1 MRASALPII
10 SKCRGSHKL
19 TKGHGSV
26 ISRLGT
32 AFHEAARAQVL
43 HEPMD
48 MEGLTIRYGLTE
60 DEVRGL
66 RAGLYNLIINI
77 PEGATVLADNTHLAG
92 LNGKLTGTPDLA
104 VYHKKIALIVDWKSG
119 WGDVE
124 PPETNNQ
131 MISYAIMFLEELE
144 KGKHEVDTFN
154 LMIVQPKLGQVKSIT
169 MTPEKIRALAKDI
182 EQIIDEAEKEG
193 EPEFTTGPWCAAC
206 FKSMNCPAFAG
217 QVQALAKFL
226 VPGSELE
233 AKTAVAAMLPFAK
246 ACAFMAKKIEDLAK
260 GYVDKYGELDLGGG
274 HKYIKAIDQRKEVE
288 VKKTLSIL
296 NEYFAEED
304 IFARCLS
311 ISLTKIMTLAKETK
325 RGLTTVIS
333 NRLTQEGAI
342 TQKSITSYRI
352 IKGGKENGE
361 GTENRIE

>member
-1 MRASALPII
+1 MRASALPIV

-48 MEGLTIRYGLTE
+48 MAGLTIRYGLTE
-60 DEVRGL
+60 DEIRSL

-77 PEGATVLADNTHLAG
+77 PEGATVLADNTQLIG
-92 LNGKLTGTPDLA
+92 LNGKLSGTPDLA
-104 VYHKKIALIVDWKSG
+104 VYHKKTVLIVDWKSG

-131 MISYAIMFLEELE
+131 IISYAILILEELE
-144 KGKHEVDTFN
+144 KKGLEIHGFN
-154 LMIVQPKLGQVKSIT
+154 LMIVQPKLGQVKSVN
-169 MTPEKIRALAKDI
+169 MTPEQIRALAKDI
-182 EQIIDEAEKEG
+182 ETIIDEAEKEG

-233 AKTAVAAMLPFAK
+233 AKTAVAALLPFAK
-246 ACAFMAKKIEDLAK
+246 ACSFMAKKIEDLAK
-260 GYVDKYGELDLGGG
+260 AYVDKHGELNLGYSQ
-274 HKYIKAIDQRKEVE
+274 KYIKAIDQRKEVE
-288 VKKTLSIL
+288 VRKALRIL
-296 NEYFAEED
+296 KEYFPED
-304 IFARCLS
+304 QIFDECIS
-311 ISLTKIMTLAKETK
+311 ISLTKIMNLAKATK
-325 RGLTTVIS
+325 RGLTTILS

-342 TQKSITSYRI
+342 TQKPITSYRI
-352 IKGGKENGE
+352 IKGGDNGRKESLE
-361 GTENRIE
+361 

>member
-32 AFHEAARAQVL
+32 AFHEAARSQVL
-43 HEPMD
+43 HEPID

-60 DEVRGL
+60 DEIRGI
-66 RAGLYNLIINI
+66 RSALYNLIINI
-77 PEGATVLADNTHLAG
+77 PEGAIVLADNTHLTG

-104 VYHKKIALIVDWKSG
+104 VYQKRIALVVDFKSG

-131 MISYAIMFLEELE
+131 MIAYAIMFLEWLE
-144 KGKHEVDTFN
+144 KQGMEVDTFN
-154 LMIVQPKLGQVKSIT
+154 LMIVQPRLGQVKSTT
-169 MTPEKIRALAKDI
+169 MTAEQIRALATDI
-182 EQIIDEAEKEG
+182 ETVIDEAEAEG
-193 EPEFTTGPWCAAC
+193 EPEFVTGPWCAAC
-206 FKSMNCPAFAG
+206 FKSMGCPAFAG
-217 QVQALAKFL
+217 QVMALSKFL

-233 AKTAVAAMLPFAK
+233 VKTAVAAMLPFAK
-246 ACAFMAKKIEDLAK
+246 ACAFMAKKIENLAK
-260 GYVDKYGELDLGGG
+260 GYVDKHGELDLGAGQ
-274 HKYIKAIDQRKEVE
+274 KYIKAIDQRKEVE
-288 VKKTLSIL
+288 VKKTLEIL
-296 NEYFAEED
+296 KEYFSEED

-311 ISLTKIMTLAKETK
+311 MSLTKVMTLAKETK

-342 TQKSITSYRI
+342 TQKPITSYRM
-352 IKGGKENGE
+352 IKGGKDNDGKETNS
-361 GTENRIE
+361 

>member
-1 MRASALPII
+1 MRASALPIV

-43 HEPMD
+43 HEPID
-48 MEGLTIRYGLTE
+48 WPGLTIRYALTE
-60 DEVRGL
+60 DEIRGL
-66 RAGLYNLIINI
+66 KAGLYNLIINI
-77 PEGATVLADNTHLAG
+77 PEGAIVLADNTHLMG
-92 LNGKLTGTPDLA
+92 LNGKLTGTPDLG
-104 VYHKKIALIVDWKSG
+104 VYQKRTALIVDWKSG

-131 MISYAIMFLEELE
+131 IISYAIMFLDWLE
-144 KGKHEVDTFN
+144 AQDLEVDTFN
-154 LMIVQPKLGQVKSIT
+154 MMIVQPKLGQVKST
-169 MTPEKIRALAKDI
+169 AMTAEQIRALAKDI
-182 EQIIDEAEKEG
+182 ETVIDEAEKEG

-217 QVQALAKFL
+217 QVMALSKFL

-246 ACAFMAKKIEDLAK
+246 ACAFMGKKIEDLAK
-260 GYVDKYGELDLGGG
+260 AYVDKYGELDLGAGQ
-274 HKYIKAIDQRKEVE
+274 KYIKAIDQRKEVE
-288 VKKTLSIL
+288 TKKALQIL
-296 NEYFAEED
+296 KEYFSEED
-304 IFARCLS
+304 LFERCLS
-311 ISLTKIMTLAKETK
+311 VSLTKIMTLARETK
-325 RGLTTVIS
+325 RGLTTILS

-342 TQKSITSYRI
+342 TQKPITSYRI
-352 IKGGKENGE
+352 KKGGDNGKEGGN
-361 GTENRIE
+361 